1 MFVGGND
8 APGPISQRPAGQL
21 AKALV
26 SVKGGALG
34 RLSAVAM
41 SLIGL
46 RADAVRGYQPGQTIR
61 E

>member
-26 SVKGGALG
+26 SVKGGAPG

-46 RADAVRGYQPGQTIR
+46 RTDAVRGYQPGQTIR